1 MLMLTLGKK
10 YGDIF
15 SLQLG
20 SRLTVILN
28 SKDAIY
34 EAFVKKAKVIA
45 GRPDLASFTTTMHGS
60 TGISMC
66 DYTEEYKKN
75 RQMVMKTMHK
85 LYADKDRFDQL
96 LQHEARK
103 MIDLFKE
110 KACSGSMFDP
120 SHEFDKIAP
129 SIMVHIMF
137 GKNSPYNDPDVVN
150 LVNVNKRWFESA
162 GGGSNL
168 ADFLKFL
175 ALFPNEK
182 LKAIQK
188 SCMMF
193 YQFSFKK
200 MDEFKTEECSGLY
213 GTFKQLYRER
223 CTGGDGILTDKDR
236 FEIGRCI
243 NDLLGGGFDTL
254 PGTLSWSMLHLCQS
268 PDVVFKCRKEI
279 EKVVGDDEI
288 VGMTHSQQMPYCMAV
303 VYEIFRIASVAPLGL
318 PHKTSEEVKIR
329 DFIIP
334 RDTMVMANLWSVN
347 YQSDLWKNADKFFPE
362 NFLQEDGSLS
372 LTSVRNLA
380 SFSLGVRRCPGERF
394 AKFQLFVLFT
404 NFLRH
409 FDFVMAKPPQDMEPK
424 GGMTIQPKPYQIKV
438 SQRLR

>member
-1 MLMLTLGKK
+1 MSALGKK

-28 SKDAIY
+28 SKEAIC
-34 EAFVKKAKVIA
+34 EALVKKAKVFA

-66 DYTEEYKKN
+66 DYTEEYKLN
-75 RQMVMKTMHK
+75 RQMVVKAMHT
-85 LYADKDRFDQL
+85 LYADKDRFDHL

-103 MIDLFKE
+103 MLDLFKE
-110 KACSGSMFDP
+110 KAAQGSAFDP
-120 SHEFDKIAP
+120 CDEFHRIVP
-129 SIMVHIMF
+129 SIMVHVMF

-150 LVNVNKRWFESA
+150 LVDVNRRWFESA

-168 ADFLKFL
+168 ADFVKFL

-182 LKAIQK
+182 LNAIQE

-193 YQFSFKK
+193 YKFAFKK

-213 GTFKQLYRER
+213 GTVNQLYRKR
-223 CTGGDGILTDKDR
+223 CPDGELTKKDR

-268 PDVVFKCRKEI
+268 PDVVAKCRKEI
-279 EKVVGDDEI
+279 EDVVGNEEM
-288 VGMTHSQQMPYCMAV
+288 VGLTHTKEMPYCMAV

-318 PHKTSEEVKIR
+318 PRKTSEEVKIGNYV
-329 DFIIP
+329 IP
-334 RDTMVMANLWSVN
+334 QDTMVMANLWSVN
-347 YQSDLWKNADKFFPE
+347 YQADLWKNADEFCPE

-372 LTSVRNLA
+372 LTSIRNIA
-380 SFSLGVRRCPGERF
+380 SFSFGVRRCPGERF
-394 AKFQLFVLFT
+394 TKLQLFVLLT

-409 FDFVMAKPPQDMEPK
+409 FDFVIAKPPQDMVAE
-424 GGMTIQPKPYQIKV
+424 GGLTIQPKPYQIQV
-438 SQRLR
+438 SERV